1 MRYDRYGFPIPAEFE
16 PPTSARD
23 AADFGRS
30 GPQPATSDWN
40 DRFQDKGF
48 ASDRAATVPAGRQRP
63 GAWKRWLLLAVM
75 LGGVVPAIV
84 IPQVLPVVRELV
96 VQWSLERAA
105 ECEAR
110 SDIAGAVADVS
121 RAVRWFGDD
130 ADLLCMRAM
139 LRLEERDAPGC
150 LEDAVRASEIAPTA
164 VQPWRVRAL
173 VNVVLDDADAAIAAA
188 DMVIN
193 LSAPGDPDALNHR
206 AYIRGLVGRDLPAAL
221 ADIDRALAG
230 GVGRGAGGGDGAT
243 EESSPEM
250 LDTRGFLLHLVGR
263 HDEAV
268 DQLNLAITGMQQNR
282 RKLGL
287 LAGRVDPV
295 QLACR
300 IRGLEHGMAVML
312 HHRAMAC
319 RAVGLEEQA
328 KQDFE
333 MANRKGFDPTRGIF

>member
-1 MRYDRYGFPIPAEFE
+1 MRYDRHGFPIPAEFE
-16 PPTSARD
+16 RPATAHD
-23 AADFGRS
+23 AADFGRV
-30 GPQPATSDWN
+30 GPRPAMLEKD
-40 DRFQDKGF
+40 DGYGVG
-48 ASDRAATVPAGRQRP
+48 RAAPVPAGRQRP
-63 GAWKRWLLLAVM
+63 GAWKRWLLLAVI

-84 IPQVLPVVRELV
+84 IPQVLPVVREVV
-96 VQWSLERAA
+96 VQWSLEQAA

-110 SDIAGAVADVS
+110 SDIGGAVADVS
-121 RAVRWFGDD
+121 RALRWLGDD
-130 ADLLCMRAM
+130 ADLLCMRSM

-150 LEDAVRASEIAPTA
+150 LEDAMRASGIAPTA

-173 VNVVLDDADAAIAAA
+173 VNVVLEDVESALAAS

-221 ADIDRALAG
+221 ADIDRAIG
-230 GVGRGAGGGDGAT
+230 GS
-243 EESSPEM
+243 EEASPEM
-250 LDTRGFLLHLVGR
+250 LDTRGFLLHLLGR
-263 HDEAV
+263 HRDAV

-300 IRGLEHGMAVML
+300 VRVLEHGMAVML
-312 HHRAMAC
+312 HHRALAC

-328 KQDFE
+328 KQDFDL
-333 MANRKGFDPTRGIF
+333 ADRKGFDPTRGIF

>member
-1 MRYDRYGFPIPAEFE
+1 MRYDRHGFPIPAEFE
-16 PPTSARD
+16 LPPLTRD
-23 AADFGRS
+23 AADFGRV
-30 GPQPATSDWN
+30 GPRPVTLDRNNELQDDGVGVGRTATGSV
-40 DRFQDKGF
+40 
-48 ASDRAATVPAGRQRP
+48 ARQRP
-63 GAWKRWLLLAVM
+63 GAWKRWLLLAII

-84 IPQVLPVVRELV
+84 IPQVLPLVRELV
-96 VQWSLERAA
+96 VLWSLERAA

-173 VNVVLDDADAAIAAA
+173 VNVVLDNADAALAAA
-188 DMVIN
+188 DMVVN
-193 LSAPGDPDALNHR
+193 LSAAGDPDALNHR
-206 AYIRGLVGRDLPAAL
+206 AYIRGLAGRDLPAAL
-221 ADIDRALAG
+221 ADIDRAIG
-230 GVGRGAGGGDGAT
+230 GT
-243 EESSPEM
+243 KESSPEM

-263 HDEAV
+263 HEEAV
-268 DQLNLAITGMQQNR
+268 DQLNLAITAMQQNR

-300 IRGLEHGMAVML
+300 VRGLEHGMAVML
-312 HHRAMAC
+312 HHRAMSC
-319 RAVGLEEQA
+319 RAVGLDEQA

-333 MANRKGFDPTRGIF
+333 QSDRKGFDPTRGIF

>member
-1 MRYDRYGFPIPAEFE
+1 MRYDRHGFPIPAEFE
-16 PPTSARD
+16 RPAAARD
-23 AADFGRS
+23 EVDFGRA
-30 GPQPATSDWN
+30 GPRQAPLLRSAPDPSAL
-40 DRFQDKGF
+40 DRDEGF
-48 ASDRAATVPAGRQRP
+48 GLGRNGTGPVGRQGA
-63 GAWKRWLLLAVM
+63 GAWKRWLLLAVI

-84 IPQVLPVVRELV
+84 LPQVLPIVREAV

-121 RAVRWFGDD
+121 RAVRWLGDD

-150 LEDAVRASEIAPTA
+150 LEDAVRASAIAPTA

-173 VNVVLDDADAAIAAA
+173 VNVVLDDVEAALAAA
-188 DMVIN
+188 DMVVD

-206 AYIRGLVGRDLPAAL
+206 AYIRGLVGRDLPEAL
-221 ADIDRALAG
+221 ADIDRAI
-230 GVGRGAGGGDGAT
+230 GAT
-243 EESSPEM
+243 EDSSPEM

-263 HDEAV
+263 HREAV

-287 LAGRVDPV
+287 LSGRVDPV

-300 IRGLEHGMAVML
+300 ARGLEHGMAVML
-312 HHRAMAC
+312 HHRALAC

-328 KQDFE
+328 KQDFDLAE
-333 MANRKGFDPTRGIF
+333 RKGFDPSRGIF

>member
-1 MRYDRYGFPIPAEFE
+1 MRYDRHGFPIPAEFDR
-16 PPTSARD
+16 PTAARD
-23 AADFGRS
+23 VDDFFRGVPRVATPEQAD
-30 GPQPATSDWN
+30 GPAV
-40 DRFQDKGF
+40 G
-48 ASDRAATVPAGRQRP
+48 RAAAGPGDRLRP
-63 GAWKRWLLLAVM
+63 GAWKRWLLLTVI
-75 LGGVVPAIV
+75 LGGVIPAIV
-84 IPQVLPVVRELV
+84 IPQVLPVVREAV

-121 RAVRWFGDD
+121 RAVRWLGDD
-130 ADLLCMRAM
+130 AELLCMRAM
-139 LRLEERDAPGC
+139 LRLEQRDAQGC
-150 LEDAVRASEIAPTA
+150 LEDATRAAAIAPTA

-173 VNVVLDDADAAIAAA
+173 VNVVLDDVDAALSAA

-221 ADIDRALAG
+221 ADIDRALGEKVGEKMGERVG
-230 GVGRGAGGGDGAT
+230 GRDGAI

-263 HDEAV
+263 HREAV

-287 LAGRVDPV
+287 LTGRVDPV

-300 IRGLEHGMAVML
+300 VRSLDHGMAVML
-312 HHRAMAC
+312 HHRALAC

-333 MANRKGFDPTRGIF
+333 LAERKGFDPTRGIF

>member
-1 MRYDRYGFPIPAEFE
+1 MRYDRHGFPIPAEFE
-16 PPTSARD
+16 RPASARD
-23 AADFGRS
+23 AADFGRM
-30 GPQPATSDWN
+30 GPRPATLDRN
-40 DRFQDKGF
+40 DRFQDDGF
-48 ASDRAATVPAGRQRP
+48 GGDRAATVPAGRQRP
-63 GAWKRWLLLAVM
+63 GAWKRWLLLAVI
-75 LGGVVPAIV
+75 LGGVMPAIV

-110 SDIAGAVADVS
+110 NDIAGAVADVS

-173 VNVVLDDADAAIAAA
+173 VNVVLDDADGALAAA
-188 DMVIN
+188 DMVVN

-221 ADIDRALAG
+221 ADIDRAIG
-230 GVGRGAGGGDGAT
+230 GRVGGRDGAT

-287 LAGRVDPV
+287 LVGRVDPV

-312 HHRAMAC
+312 QHRAMAC

-333 MANRKGFDPTRGIF
+333 MASRKGFDPTRGIF

>member
-1 MRYDRYGFPIPAEFE
+1 MRYDRHGFPIPAEFE
-16 PPTSARD
+16 RPAAARD
-23 AADFGRS
+23 ADDFFRAGPRLATLEQDDGPAVGRAGT
-30 GPQPATSDWN
+30 GPGG
-40 DRFQDKGF
+40 RR
-48 ASDRAATVPAGRQRP
+48 RA
-63 GAWKRWLLLAVM
+63 GAWKRWLLLTVI
-75 LGGVVPAIV
+75 LGGVIPAIV
-84 IPQVLPVVRELV
+84 IPQVLPVVREAV

-110 SDIAGAVADVS
+110 SDIAGAVTDVS
-121 RAVRWFGDD
+121 RAVRWLGDD

-139 LRLEERDAPGC
+139 LRLEQRDAPGC
-150 LEDAVRASEIAPTA
+150 LEDAVRATAIAPTA

-173 VNVVLDDADAAIAAA
+173 VNVVLDDVDAALSAA

-206 AYIRGLVGRDLPAAL
+206 AYIRGLVGRDLAAAL
-221 ADIDRALAG
+221 ADIDRALD
-230 GVGRGAGGGDGAT
+230 GRVDGRDGANK
-243 EESSPEM
+243 ESSPEM

-263 HDEAV
+263 HREAV

-300 IRGLEHGMAVML
+300 MRSLDHGMAVML
-312 HHRAMAC
+312 HHRGLAC
-319 RAVGLEEQA
+319 RAVGLEEQS

-333 MANRKGFDPTRGIF
+333 LADRKGFDPTRGIF

>member
-1 MRYDRYGFPIPAEFE
+1 MRYDRHGFPIPTEFE
-16 PPTSARD
+16 RPAASRD
-23 AADFGRS
+23 AADFGRI
-30 GPQPATSDWN
+30 GPRPATLEQ
-40 DRFQDKGF
+40 DRGVQDDGF
-48 ASDRAATVPAGRQRP
+48 GVGRAATVPVGRQRP
-63 GAWKRWLLLAVM
+63 GAGKRWLLLAVI

-84 IPQVLPVVRELV
+84 IPQVLPVVREV
-96 VQWSLERAA
+96 VVRWSLERAA

-121 RAVRWFGDD
+121 RAVRWLGDD

-139 LRLEERDAPGC
+139 LRLEERDSPGC

-173 VNVVLDDADAAIAAA
+173 VNVVLDDVDAALAAA
-188 DMVIN
+188 DMVVN
-193 LSAPGDPDALNHR
+193 LSAAGDPDALNHR

-221 ADIDRALAG
+221 ADIERALGG
-230 GVGRGAGGGDGAT
+230 GVGGRDGAT

-263 HDEAV
+263 HEEAV

-282 RKLGL
+282 RKLSL

-300 IRGLEHGMAVML
+300 VRGLEHGMAVML
-312 HHRAMAC
+312 HHRALAC

-333 MANRKGFDPTRGIF
+333 QADRKGFDPSRGIF

>member
-1 MRYDRYGFPIPAEFE
+1 MRYDRHGFPIPTEFE
-16 PPTSARD
+16 RPAASRD
-23 AADFGRS
+23 AADFGRV
-30 GPQPATSDWN
+30 GPQMATLDRN
-40 DRFQDKGF
+40 DGVRDEGF
-48 ASDRAATVPAGRQRP
+48 GVGSAAAVPVGRQRP
-63 GAWKRWLLLAVM
+63 GAWKRWLLLAVIF
-75 LGGVVPAIV
+75 GGVLPAIV
-84 IPQVLPVVRELV
+84 VPQVLPVLREVV

-139 LRLEERDAPGC
+139 LRLEERDATGC
-150 LEDAVRASEIAPTA
+150 LQDAVRASEIAPTA

-173 VNVVLDDADAAIAAA
+173 VNVVLDDADAALTAA
-188 DMVIN
+188 DMVVN

-221 ADIDRALAG
+221 ADIDRAI
-230 GVGRGAGGGDGAT
+230 GAM

-250 LDTRGFLLHLVGR
+250 LDTRGFLMHLAGR
-263 HDEAV
+263 HEEAV

-300 IRGLEHGMAVML
+300 VRGLEHGMAVML

-333 MANRKGFDPTRGIF
+333 MADRKGFDPTRGIF

>member
-1 MRYDRYGFPIPAEFE
+1 
-16 PPTSARD
+16 
-23 AADFGRS
+23 
-30 GPQPATSDWN
+30 
-40 DRFQDKGF
+40 
-48 ASDRAATVPAGRQRP
+48 
-63 GAWKRWLLLAVM
+63 
-75 LGGVVPAIV
+75 
-84 IPQVLPVVRELV
+84 
-96 VQWSLERAA
+96 
-105 ECEAR
+105 
-110 SDIAGAVADVS
+110 
-121 RAVRWFGDD
+121 
-130 ADLLCMRAM
+130 M

-173 VNVVLDDADAAIAAA
+173 VNVVLDDADAALAAA
-188 DMVIN
+188 DMVVS

-221 ADIDRALAG
+221 VDIDRAI
-230 GVGRGAGGGDGAT
+230 GAP

-250 LDTRGFLLHLVGR
+250 LDTRGFLLHRVGR
-263 HDEAV
+263 HREAV

-300 IRGLEHGMAVML
+300 VRGLEHGMAVML
-312 HHRAMAC
+312 HHRALAC
-319 RAVGLEEQA
+319 REVGLDEQA

-333 MANRKGFDPTRGIF
+333 LADRKGFDPTRGIF

>member
-1 MRYDRYGFPIPAEFE
+1 M
-16 PPTSARD
+16 
-23 AADFGRS
+23 
-30 GPQPATSDWN
+30 
-40 DRFQDKGF
+40 
-48 ASDRAATVPAGRQRP
+48 
-63 GAWKRWLLLAVM
+63 
-75 LGGVVPAIV
+75 PAIV

-110 SDIAGAVADVS
+110 SDITGAVNDVS
-121 RAVRWFGDD
+121 RAVRWLGDD

-139 LRLEERDAPGC
+139 LRLEERDASGC
-150 LEDAVRASEIAPTA
+150 LEDAVRASGIAPTA

-173 VNVVLDDADAAIAAA
+173 VNVVLDDVDAAIAAA

-193 LSAPGDPDALNHR
+193 LSSPGDPDALNHR

-221 ADIDRALAG
+221 ADIDRAIA
-230 GVGRGAGGGDGAT
+230 ATGDG
-243 EESSPEM
+243 SPEM

-263 HDEAV
+263 HREAV

-287 LAGRVDPV
+287 LSGRVDPV

-300 IRGLEHGMAVML
+300 VRGLEHGMAVML
-312 HHRAMAC
+312 QHRALAC

-328 KQDFE
+328 KQDFDLAE
-333 MANRKGFDPTRGIF
+333 RKGFDPSRGIF

>member
-1 MRYDRYGFPIPAEFE
+1 MRYDRHGFPIPAEFE
-16 PPTSARD
+16 RPP
-23 AADFGRS
+23 AAHDEFDFGRG
-30 GPQPATSDWN
+30 GPRQSPLLRSDSDPYSP
-40 DRFQDKGF
+40 DRDESVGLGR
-48 ASDRAATVPAGRQRP
+48 SVAGPVGRRRP
-63 GAWKRWLLLAVM
+63 GAWKRWLLLAVI

-84 IPQVLPVVRELV
+84 IPQVLPVVREAV

-105 ECEAR
+105 ACEAR

-121 RAVRWFGDD
+121 RAVRWLGDD

-139 LRLEERDAPGC
+139 LRLEGRDAPGC
-150 LEDAVRASEIAPTA
+150 LDDAVRASSIAPTA

-173 VNVVLDDADAAIAAA
+173 VNVVLEDVDAALAAA
-188 DMVIN
+188 DMVID

-206 AYIRGLVGRDLPAAL
+206 AYIRGLVGRDLPEAL
-221 ADIDRALAG
+221 ADIDRAL
-230 GVGRGAGGGDGAT
+230 GAT
-243 EESSPEM
+243 AESSPEM

-263 HDEAV
+263 HREAV

-287 LAGRVDPV
+287 LSGRVDPV

-300 IRGLEHGMAVML
+300 ARGLEHGMAVML
-312 HHRAMAC
+312 HHRALAC

-333 MANRKGFDPTRGIF
+333 LAERKGFDPSRGIF

>member
-1 MRYDRYGFPIPAEFE
+1 MRYDRHGFPIPTEFE
-16 PPTSARD
+16 RPAASRD
-23 AADFGRS
+23 AADFGRV
-30 GPQPATSDWN
+30 GPQMATLDRN
-40 DRFQDKGF
+40 DAVRDEGF
-48 ASDRAATVPAGRQRP
+48 GVGRAATVPLGRQRP
-63 GAWKRWLLLAVM
+63 GAWKRWLLLAVIF
-75 LGGVVPAIV
+75 GGVVPAIV
-84 IPQVLPVVRELV
+84 VPQVLPVLREVV

-110 SDIAGAVADVS
+110 SDIAGAVADIS

-139 LRLEERDAPGC
+139 LRLEERDATGC
-150 LEDAVRASEIAPTA
+150 LQDAVRATEIAPTA

-173 VNVVLDDADAAIAAA
+173 VNVVLGDADAALTAA
-188 DMVIN
+188 DMVVN

-221 ADIDRALAG
+221 ADIDRAI
-230 GVGRGAGGGDGAT
+230 GAM

-250 LDTRGFLLHLVGR
+250 LDTRGFLMHLAGR
-263 HDEAV
+263 HEEAV

-300 IRGLEHGMAVML
+300 VRGLEHGMAVML

-333 MANRKGFDPTRGIF
+333 MADRKGFDPSRGIF

>member
-1 MRYDRYGFPIPAEFE
+1 LRCDEMRYDRHGFPIPAEFE
-16 PPTSARD
+16 RPAVAQD
-23 AADFGRS
+23 AADFDRV
-30 GPQPATSDWN
+30 GPRPAMLE
-40 DRFQDKGF
+40 QDDGYGLG
-48 ASDRAATVPAGRQRP
+48 RAAPVPAGRQRP
-63 GAWKRWLLLAVM
+63 GAWKRWLLLAVI

-84 IPQVLPVVRELV
+84 IPQVLPVVREVV
-96 VQWSLERAA
+96 VQWSLEQAA

-110 SDIAGAVADVS
+110 GDIAGAVADVS
-121 RAVRWFGDD
+121 RALRWLGDD
-130 ADLLCMRAM
+130 ADLLCMRSM
-139 LRLEERDAPGC
+139 LRLEERDASGC
-150 LEDAVRASEIAPTA
+150 LEDAMRASGIAPTA

-173 VNVVLDDADAAIAAA
+173 VNVVLEDVESALAAA

-221 ADIDRALAG
+221 ADIDRAIG
-230 GVGRGAGGGDGAT
+230 GS
-243 EESSPEM
+243 EEASPEM

-263 HDEAV
+263 HRDAV

-282 RKLGL
+282 RKLAL

-300 IRGLEHGMAVML
+300 VRVLEHGMAVML
-312 HHRAMAC
+312 HHRALAC

-328 KQDFE
+328 KQDFDL
-333 MANRKGFDPTRGIF
+333 ADRKGFDPTRGIF

>member
-1 MRYDRYGFPIPAEFE
+1 MRYDRHGFPIPAEFE
-16 PPTSARD
+16 RPAAARD
-23 AADFGRS
+23 AADFGRV
-30 GPQPATSDWN
+30 GPRPAALEQTDGV
-40 DRFQDKGF
+40 QDG
-48 ASDRAATVPAGRQRP
+48 RAGVGRAGAGPVGRQRP
-63 GAWKRWLLLAVM
+63 GSTKRWLLLAVI

-84 IPQVLPVVRELV
+84 IPQVLPIVREAV

-121 RAVRWFGDD
+121 RAVRWLGDD

-150 LEDAVRASEIAPTA
+150 LRDAVRASEIAPTA

-173 VNVVLDDADAAIAAA
+173 VNVVLDEVEAALSAA
-188 DMVIN
+188 DMVVN
-193 LSAPGDPDALNHR
+193 LSAAGDPDALNHR

-221 ADIDRALAG
+221 ADIDRAL
-230 GVGRGAGGGDGAT
+230 GAAED
-243 EESSPEM
+243 SSPEM

-263 HDEAV
+263 HQEAV

-300 IRGLEHGMAVML
+300 VRGMEHGMAVML
-312 HHRAMAC
+312 HHRALAC
-319 RAVGLEEQA
+319 RAVGLAEQA
-328 KQDFE
+328 EQDFALAE
-333 MANRKGFDPTRGIF
+333 RKGFDPTRGIF